1 MDVWQ
6 KEFPVQTRAL
16 ILSVLILMASPA
28 FAQESHSN
36 TDHSAMNHAA
46 MEGASKEYMD
56 AMARMSE
63 AMNKMTM
70 TGKADTDFAE
80 MMIPHHQAAIDM
92 AKSYLTSGDNDPELT
107 RMSNEIIA
115 AQEREIDM
123 LRSWLARNK

>member
-1 MDVWQ
+1 MDVSQ

-16 ILSVLILMASPA
+16 ILSVLFLVAPPA

-36 TDHSAMNHAA
+36 ADHSAMSHAA

-63 AMNKMTM
+63 AMSKMTM

-92 AKSYLTSGDNDPELT
+92 AKSYLASGDNDPELT

-115 AQEREIDM
+115 AQEREIGM
-123 LRSWLARNK
+123 LKSWLAKNK